1 VHNRAFVRD
10 LAVEAMR
17 PMPRLERVMPK
28 RLDDTGVMTM
38 TVNTRQEHLDE
49 IAGLLA
55 QGYVRL
61 RRKRAGMHT
70 SCQYSSDDRDI
81 SLDSLCLAEPF
92 IGTEQIS
99 RTEDAYGY
107 LA

>member
-1 VHNRAFVRD
+1 
-10 LAVEAMR
+10 MR
-17 PMPRLERVMPK
+17 IRQRLHP
-28 RLDDTGVMTM
+28 G
-38 TVNTRQEHLDE
+38 HLDE

-61 RRKRAGMHT
+61 RQKRAGTHT
-70 SCQYSSDDRDI
+70 SRQDSSDDREI
-81 SLDSLCLAEPF
+81 SLDSIRQAEPF

>member
-1 VHNRAFVRD
+1 MNV
-10 LAVEAMR
+10 
-17 PMPRLERVMPK
+17 K
-28 RLDDTGVMTM
+28 T
-38 TVNTRQEHLDE
+38 NTRQTHLDE

-70 SCQYSSDDRDI
+70 SRQHSSDNRDI
-81 SLDSLCLAEPF
+81 SLDAIRQAEPF

-99 RTEDAYGY
+99 RTEEANGY
-107 LA
+107 FA

>member
-1 VHNRAFVRD
+1 
-10 LAVEAMR
+10 
-17 PMPRLERVMPK
+17 
-28 RLDDTGVMTM
+28 MTRR
-38 TVNTRQEHLDE
+38 TPSTHLDE

-55 QGYVRL
+55 QGYMRL

-99 RTEDAYGY
+99 RTEDANGY

>member
-1 VHNRAFVRD
+1 MVVYSCTQSSGS
-10 LAVEAMR
+10 R
-17 PMPRLERVMPK
+17 P
-28 RLDDTGVMTM
+28 
-38 TVNTRQEHLDE
+38 HLDE

-70 SCQYSSDDRDI
+70 SRQHTSDGRDI
-81 SLDSLCLAEPF
+81 SLDSLCQAEPF
-92 IGTEQIS
+92 IGTERITP
-99 RTEDAYGY
+99 TEDAHGY